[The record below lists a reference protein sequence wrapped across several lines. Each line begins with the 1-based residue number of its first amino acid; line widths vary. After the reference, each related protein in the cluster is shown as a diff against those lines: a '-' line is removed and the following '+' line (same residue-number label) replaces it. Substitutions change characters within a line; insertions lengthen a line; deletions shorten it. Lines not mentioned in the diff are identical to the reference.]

1 MIDGSEKRNR
11 QLAFELQNSHVCE
24 KRSKTARFGY
34 RHYCK
39 KTYVRSRGKHEDS
52 LLFYTHTFTQR
63 NKFESNKVGTY
74 RNTSLIHKG
83 QRQHLISEK
92 NKGLCNNYLE
102 GGVGKLEVERE
113 WGVGCRI

>member
-24 KRSKTARFGY
+24 KRSKTARFTI
-34 RHYCK
+34 K

-52 LLFYTHTFTQR
+52 LLFYTHIFTQR

-113 WGVGCRI
+113 WGVGCKI

>member
-1 MIDGSEKRNR
+1 MFVKSAVKQQDLDTVI
-11 QLAFELQNSHVCE
+11 
-24 KRSKTARFGY
+24 TI
-34 RHYCK
+34 K

-102 GGVGKLEVERE
+102 GGG
-113 WGVGCRI
+113 GVGN